1 MCLLYVFP
9 TYIAL
14 YRLLINI
21 NQHKAFSASSVKALR
36 TIKYCTFTIVLFLAL
51 GIAASIIMFTD
62 KEDITGITIRHN
74 RLRCI
79 YIFRVAR
86 KPLPSVRGTGYW
98 FAIRHGFQQPL
109 KQNKL
114 ALTTFNC

>member
-79 YIFRVAR
+79 YIFSSCS
-86 KPLPSVRGTGYW
+86 KTI
-98 FAIRHGFQQPL
+98 AIRQRHRIL
-109 KQNKL
+109 VCHKTWVS
-114 ALTTFNC
+114 TTAEAK